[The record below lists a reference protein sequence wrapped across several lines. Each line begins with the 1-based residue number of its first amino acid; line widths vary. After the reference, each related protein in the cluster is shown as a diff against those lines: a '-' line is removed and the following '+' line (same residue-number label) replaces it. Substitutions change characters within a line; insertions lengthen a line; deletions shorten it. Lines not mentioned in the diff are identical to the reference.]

1 MIPRIR
7 REDPVIYYDVWRSI
21 PADQYHNPEFIL
33 QETVND
39 LAEAGLTVLDIPRF
53 VWVFDLKP
61 EGVSVNDMASFFE
74 LFTKHGLDPKNFKVV
89 FSCVEQVDGLP
100 YPAVCLP
107 DRLIYNGNWWM
118 HMDHYHISWHEL
130 EMTHQLVCLMRRPSL
145 SRAHLAKRLLTK
157 FDPSDIVMTF
167 GTNGMDTSEEI
178 KKLIW
183 PHPYP
188 MIVDRPMADQVFQHR
203 IDHDK
208 FYRAPV
214 NLVVESSSQTD
225 PNTWR
230 SHFITEKTFKALAW
244 HQFPIWYAVPGLVDK
259 VRDMGFDVFD
269 DLLDNHS
276 YDSIQD
282 PWVRMT
288 KVVALVTQ
296 FCNQDTTQLRSEY
309 WTRLQNNAQRIKE
322 IHTKALDQHTEK
334 INGLIYGN
342 F

>member
-1 MIPRIR
+1 
-7 REDPVIYYDVWRSI
+7 VIYYDVWRSI
-21 PADQYHNPEFIL
+21 PADQYHDPEFVL
-33 QETVND
+33 QETIND
-39 LAEAGLTVLDIPRF
+39 LNEAGLTLSDIPRF

-61 EGVSVNDMASFFE
+61 EGVSANDMQCFFQ
-74 LFTKHGLDPKNFKVV
+74 LFSEHGLEAKNFRVV
-89 FSCVEQVDGLP
+89 YSCVEQVDTLP

-118 HMDHYHISWHEL
+118 HMDHYHIPWDTL

-145 SRAHLAKRLLTK
+145 SRAHLAKRLLSK
-157 FDPSDIVMTF
+157 FNPSDIVMTF

-203 IDHDK
+203 INHDK

-244 HQFPIWYAVPGLVDK
+244 HQFPIWYAVPGFVSQ

-269 DLLDNHS
+269 DVLDNHF
-276 YDSIQD
+276 YDLIED
-282 PWVRMT
+282 PWARMT
-288 KVVALVTQ
+288 QVVMLAKKVCSQDLVK
-296 FCNQDTTQLRSEY
+296 LREQH
-309 WTRLQNNAQRIKE
+309 WHRLQNNAQLIKE
-322 IHTKALDQHTEK
+322 IHTTALDQHTEQ
-334 INGLIYGN
+334 INRLIHGN